1 MTVYFSEE
9 TSSVQSVRI
18 RGRALGGGGGGEGDS
33 GGTFVCGLGGRRA
46 RRDGGNQPR
55 TSASNNKPRSLN
67 HN

>member
-33 GGTFVCGLGGRRA
+33 GGTFVCGLRREEGKK
-46 RRDGGNQPR
+46 RRRKPTAHLGIKQQPEFF
-55 TSASNNKPRSLN
+55 KP
-67 HN
+67 